1 MIDFESIKAVD
12 PEICDAMRKELTRQR
27 EHLELIAS
35 ENFVSDAVLSA
46 MGSHLTNNMPKDIR
60 ESAITAAANMSISLK
75 IWRANAPRRFSGR
88 NTPMCSPIPARRPI
102 WRSILPCSSRAIR

>member
-35 ENFVSDAVLSA
+35 EKAL
-46 MGSHLTNNMPKDIR
+46 L
-60 ESAITAAANMSISLK
+60 
-75 IWRANAPRRFSGR
+75 RRL
-88 NTPMCSPIPARRPI
+88 PICRYR
-102 WRSILPCSSRAIR
+102 

>member
-35 ENFVSDAVLSA
+35 ENFVSDAVL
-46 MGSHLTNNMPKDIR
+46 PKDIR

-75 IWRANAPRRFSGR
+75 SWRANAPRRFSGR

>member
-1 MIDFESIKAVD
+1 MSDGDLVPIFVVKKFLNIAAKQN
-12 PEICDAMRKELTRQR
+12 TRAAGR
-27 EHLELIAS
+27 LADLR
-35 ENFVSDAVLSA
+35 
-46 MGSHLTNNMPKDIR
+46 DINAAR

-102 WRSILPCSSRAIR
+102 WRSI